1 MATVSFSQEKYSVGE
16 NEHILTVSILRS
28 GKIESFVV
36 VLVAN
41 HPYEGTATGKF
52 YVCISL

>member
-16 NEHILTVSILRS
+16 NEQTLTVSVLRS
-28 GKIESFVV
+28 GQIDSFVV

-41 HPYEGTATGKF
+41 HPYEGTATGTF
-52 YVCISL
+52 CVYISL